1 MVVLA
6 FSVAWAA
13 GVLLAFYTDAP
24 PPATVL
30 FAVGSALLAAFLA
43 SARRTPVPGL
53 LALALFLGV
62 LRADACAGGPRDTLA
77 AYHGQPVRVEGV
89 IVSDP
94 EAIGAFTRSRLRA
107 ERVGQ
112 GGQWADASGHVL
124 VTARESLSLVQAR
137 EKPYFRYGDRLLL
150 EGVLEA
156 PRPLEDFD
164 YPAYLARQGIRSV
177 MAFPRVT
184 LLAEDEGSAFYRW
197 LYGLRQRLAASIA
210 RVVPEPEASLGQA
223 MVLGLRGEMPA
234 ELEEAFQVTG
244 TSHILAIS
252 GLNTGIVLA
261 VSLALGRF
269 ALGRRWHLYLL
280 PPLALVWLYSLVS
293 GMAPPVVRAAIMGTV
308 YLAALFL
315 GRPGSILPAL
325 GLAAAVMVAISPN
338 LLWSV
343 SFQLSFAAMAGIA
356 LLSEPLGRW
365 LRSLYPAG
373 KAGSVPALVAWA
385 ADTVA
390 MTIAATLAT
399 LPLTAFYFQRVSLV
413 GLPATALALPP
424 LTLLLVSHTLTGLAG
439 LVSDALARP
448 PGWLAWASTAY
459 LAGVVELFSRL
470 PVASVATGR
479 LAPAL
484 VWAYYVLLALL
495 PALPRLRGVQLA
507 GLAKSVAGLVL
518 GLWKGRGVP
527 WWALAPTIAVAA
539 LAWLAALSSGPG
551 RLHVVFQDVGQG
563 DAIFIITPS
572 GQHILVDGGPD
583 PLGAARALGGHMPFF
598 DRDVEVVV
606 LTHGHSDHVTGL
618 LEVLRRYSVKLIL
631 ERQAEYDSPPYQA
644 WRQAVAAEGA
654 AVVQA
659 QPGQAIALDDGV
671 TLHVLGPPQAL
682 LKGTES
688 DIDNASVVLRLVY
701 GDTSFLLAGDAFS
714 EGEAALLA
722 SGAALDS
729 DVLKVGHHGSRSS
742 STPGFLER
750 VSPAVAVISA
760 GENNPYGHPHP
771 ETLATLRRYVPP
783 ELTFLTRDH
792 GTIEVISDGHSL
804 EVRTE
809 R

>member
-1 MVVLA
+1 MIVLA
-6 FSVAWAA
+6 FSIAWAA

-24 PPATVL
+24 PLATGL
-30 FAVGSALLAAFLA
+30 LAVASALLAGSLA
-43 SARRTPVPGL
+43 AGRRTPLPGL
-53 LALALFLGV
+53 LAMALFLSI
-62 LRADACAGGPRDTLA
+62 LRADACASAPSESLD
-77 AYHGQPVRVEGV
+77 AYHGRPARVEGV
-89 IVSDP
+89 VASDP
-94 EAIGAFTRSRLRA
+94 EAHGAFAMFRLRV

-112 GGQWADASGHVL
+112 GGQWADVSGDVL

-137 EKPYFRYGDRLLL
+137 QKPYFRYGDRLLL

-164 YPAYLARQGIRSV
+164 YPAYLARQGIGSV
-177 MAFPRVT
+177 MAFPHVT
-184 LLAEDEGSAFYRW
+184 LLAEGEGTAFHRW
-197 LYGLRQRLAASIA
+197 LYGLRQRLAASIG

-223 MVLGLRGEMPA
+223 MVLGLRGDMPPA
-234 ELEEAFQVTG
+234 LEEAFQVTG
-244 TSHILAIS
+244 TSHVLAIS

-269 ALGRRWHLYLL
+269 ALGRRRHLYLL
-280 PPLALVWLYSLVS
+280 LPLALVWLYSLVS

-308 YLAALFL
+308 YLAALLL

-325 GLAAAVMVAISPN
+325 GLAGAAMIAVSPN
-338 LLWSV
+338 LLWNV

-365 LRSLYPAG
+365 LRSLYPG
-373 KAGSVPALVAWA
+373 GAGSVPALVAWA
-385 ADTVA
+385 ADTIA
-390 MTIAATLAT
+390 MTVAATVAT

-424 LTLLLVSHTLTGLAG
+424 LALLLVAHTLAGAAG
-439 LVSDALARP
+439 LLSDALARP
-448 PGWLAWASTAY
+448 FGWLAWAATAY
-459 LAGVVELFSRL
+459 LSGVVELFSRL
-470 PVASVATGR
+470 PMASVTTGR

-484 VWAYYVLLALL
+484 VWAYYAPLALL
-495 PALPRLRGVQLA
+495 PVLPRLRGIQLA
-507 GLAKSVAGLVL
+507 GLVKGMSDFMPS
-518 GLWKGRGVP
+518 LWKGRGVP
-527 WWALAPTIAVAA
+527 WWALAPAIALAA

-551 RLHVVFQDVGQG
+551 ELHVFFQDVGQG
-563 DAIFIITPS
+563 DAIFIVTPG
-572 GQHILVDGGPD
+572 GQQVLVDGGPG
-583 PLGAARALGGHMPFF
+583 PLAAARALGARMPFH
-598 DRDVEVVV
+598 DRQVEVVV
-606 LTHGHSDHVTGL
+606 LTHGHADHVTGL
-618 LEVLRRYSVKLIL
+618 LEVLRRYSVRLIV
-631 ERQAEYDSPPYQA
+631 ERQTEYDSPPYQA

-654 AVVQA
+654 TVVQA
-659 QPGQAIALDDGV
+659 QPGQAIALDTGV
-671 TLHVLGPPQAL
+671 MLHVLGPPQAL
-682 LKGTES
+682 LKGTQS

-701 GDTSFLLAGDAFS
+701 GGTSFLLAGDAFS

-760 GENNPYGHPHP
+760 GADNPYGHPHA
-771 ETLATLRRYVPP
+771 ETLATLRRFVPP